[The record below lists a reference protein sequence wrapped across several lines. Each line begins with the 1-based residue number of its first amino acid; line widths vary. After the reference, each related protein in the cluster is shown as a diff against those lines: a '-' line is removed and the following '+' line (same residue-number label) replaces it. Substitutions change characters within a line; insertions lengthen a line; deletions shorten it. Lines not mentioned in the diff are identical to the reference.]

1 MKEKLSIFEE
11 NKWFWPVEVVMLYS
25 IIVWRMILTIQT
37 ELIPVKNIK
46 YAFVYAAILFATI
59 FISVLGTYFVSRYV
73 LKELFNNSKIN
84 KQVKEIFYKSYFFYY
99 GVYNVGYAVYLILS
113 HRPFGKIEQ
122 NICSIILFLFISIDI
137 YSKLK
142 KYVVNSRKL
151 IIFIIIIFVINSI
164 FPIIGLIK

>member
-84 KQVKEIFYKSYFFYY
+84 KQVKEIFYKS
-99 GVYNVGYAVYLILS
+99 
-113 HRPFGKIEQ
+113 
-122 NICSIILFLFISIDI
+122 
-137 YSKLK
+137 
-142 KYVVNSRKL
+142 
-151 IIFIIIIFVINSI
+151 
-164 FPIIGLIK
+164 